1 MGSKALTL
9 FTIYDFDLL
18 SMKKI
23 IYAWLIFITVMLVI
37 PLIGCSQD
45 NQSPVMQLIQTQDEV
60 PDNPY
65 MSPAFPQRTSP
76 ARRVK
81 STGFSMVQVNVN
93 ASGQNILGDAANEP
107 SLAIDPA
114 DPSKIVIGWRQF
126 DNVNSNFRQAGFA
139 FSADF
144 GQTWTFPGVIEQG
157 IFRSDPVL
165 DCDPSGIIYY
175 NSLTSNTGGYSC
187 KVFKSNDGGALWDNG
202 TEAHGGDKQ
211 WMTIDR
217 TNGVGSGN
225 IYSFWSKNNSSCFPG
240 YFTRSTDEG
249 ASYESC
255 VAIPYNPYYGTLAVG
270 NQGELYVAGAGPGGL
285 IVEKSSNVKI
295 PGSSINFELASAVD
309 LDGYLSQYATINPD
323 GMVGQAYIDVD
334 RSGGPGLGNVY
345 VLASVARLSNSDP
358 ADVMFAKSI
367 DGGLS
372 WSQPKK
378 INTDPSLT
386 NFQWFG
392 TLSVA
397 PNGRIDIIWL
407 DTRDAL
413 AGSDS
418 SSLYYS
424 WSTDQG
430 ETWSANEKLSGSFN
444 PHVGYPQQNK
454 MGDYFDMKSDDDGAS
469 LAWANTLNGE
479 EDVYFS
485 RIIPQITGIGNGD
498 ATLPSLLLTAS
509 PNPFHDIVAIKYR
522 LTAPCQVK
530 LVVYD
535 VYGTVIKKLVESKQQ
550 AGNYSVNFSDNALPS
565 GFYICRLSA
574 GTQSGSV
581 RLVKLK

>member
-1 MGSKALTL
+1 
-9 FTIYDFDLL
+9 
-18 SMKKI
+18 MKKI

-37 PLIGCSQD
+37 PLIGCGQD
-45 NQSPVMQLIQTQDEV
+45 NQFPVMQRIQTQDEV

-65 MSPAFPQRTSP
+65 MAPAFPQRTST
-76 ARRVK
+76 ARRLK

-93 ASGQNILGDAANEP
+93 ASGQNTLGDAANEP

-139 FSADF
+139 FSSDF
-144 GQTWTFPGVIEQG
+144 GQTWIFPGVIEQG

-165 DCDPSGIIYY
+165 DCDISGIIYY

-249 ASYESC
+249 ANYESC
-255 VAIPYNPYYGTLAVG
+255 VVIPYNPYYGTLAVG
-270 NQGELYVAGAGPGGL
+270 NQGELYLAGAGPGGL
-285 IVEKSSNVKI
+285 IVEKSSNSMI
-295 PGSSINFELASAVD
+295 PGSTVSFELASAVD
-309 LDGYLSQYATINPD
+309 LDGYINSYETINPE
-323 GMVGQAYIDVD
+323 GIVGQAYIDVD
-334 RSGGPGLGNVY
+334 RSNGPGRDNVY
-345 VLASVARLSNSDP
+345 VLASVARLSNNDP
-358 ADVMFAKSI
+358 ADVMFSKST
-367 DGGLS
+367 DGGIS
-372 WSQPKK
+372 WSTAKR
-378 INTDPSLT
+378 INTDPSVT

-392 TLSVA
+392 TLSVS
-397 PNGRIDIIWL
+397 PGGRIDVIWL
-407 DTRDAL
+407 DTRDAPV
-413 AGSDS
+413 GSDS

-424 WSTDQG
+424 YSADQG

-454 MGDYFDMKSDDDGAS
+454 MGDYFVMRSDDDGAS

-485 RIIPQITGIGNGD
+485 RIIPQITGIGDGT
-498 ATLPSLLLTAS
+498 AKQGSLPLSAS
-509 PNPFHDIVAIKYR
+509 PNPFRNEATISYR
-522 LTAPCQVK
+522 LTTPCQVK
-530 LVVYD
+530 LVISNLC
-535 VYGTVIKKLVESKQQ
+535 GAVIKTLVESNQP
-550 AGNYSVNFSDNALPS
+550 AGNYSVKLSDKDLPS
-565 GFYICRLSA
+565 GFYICHLYA
-574 GTQSGSV
+574 GMQSGSV
-581 RLVKLK
+581 RLVKVK